1 MICSKCGANMPDSNM
16 FCERCGNKLGDA
28 CPRCGAPFKPD
39 AKFCEKCGMKRDS
52 QPEMPAMKP
61 ASATQQETKAEQPV
75 SAQQTTPTVQQETP
89 VAQSVTAQQET
100 QVVQPAPAS
109 QPTAAPT
116 VQPTPVQQPAPT
128 SQPTAAPQAAPTAQ
142 PTPVQQP
149 APAPQP
155 TATPTAQPTPVQ
167 QPTPMPQPTVTPQ
180 AAPVQQS
187 APAAQPAQPQQ
198 KKPKKK
204 KGPII
209 FIIIL
214 VLLIAAL
221 AGGYVYFVKVLEK
234 NPFEVVKEM
243 FTSDKSDEEK
253 EGDDK
258 DSKETDADADKKA
271 DKDNEAQKGEKADKG
286 DITLLDP
293 AGELVKKA
301 GEQFDAG
308 HYIEEDGAIYTAE
321 EAITMYITVAKANN
335 LKEEAQQGIQEAFQV
350 YSQSVTKYCDM
361 IKKQGAYVE
370 GFNEIT
376 AKLSDAADVITT
388 VTEAGYTVDG
398 QEIETY
404 RTAIIPEFKDK
415 FIKSINSFTERENWS
430 RDEAWSY
437 AERAYAIKE
446 NGKPLLFD
454 DTDLEDPLRM
464 RYAYCLAW
472 ITRKRCE
479 TGLQDGSMTP
489 ADAANSM
496 IAILKETDY
505 NLLLL
510 QDIITYGS
518 SAAMDVTQYQNAYNA
533 IVDQIKSEQG
543 LTIGTDI
550 AVNSTSSVNLT
561 HFWYFNDLDGEDK
574 YKVDLYNG
582 TTAATREWIR
592 SNIPVMLG
600 E

>member
-39 AKFCEKCGMKRDS
+39 AKFCEKCGMKRGS
-52 QPEMPAMKP
+52 QPEMPTMKP

-75 SAQQTTPTVQQETP
+75 SAQQTTPAVQQEIP

-100 QVVQPAPAS
+100 PVV
-109 QPTAAPT
+109 
-116 VQPTPVQQPAPT
+116 
-128 SQPTAAPQAAPTAQ
+128 
-142 PTPVQQP
+142 QP

-155 TATPTAQPTPVQ
+155 TVAPQSAPVPQPTPVQ
-167 QPTPMPQPTVTPQ
+167 QPTPMPQPT
-180 AAPVQQS
+180 
-187 APAAQPAQPQQ
+187 PAAQPAQPQQ

-234 NPFEVVKEM
+234 NPLEVVKEM
-243 FTSDKSDEEK
+243 FTSDKSDEEEE
-253 EGDDK
+253 EGDGK
-258 DSKETDADADKKA
+258 DGSKEKDADGNAEKGD
-271 DKDNEAQKGEKADKG
+271 EAQKDEKAEKG

-335 LKEEAQQGIQEAFQV
+335 LKEEAQQGIQEAFLV
-350 YSQSVTKYCDM
+350 YSKSVTKYCDM

-479 TGLQDGSMTP
+479 TGLQDGSMSYT
-489 ADAANSM
+489 DAANSM

-510 QDIITYGS
+510 QDIVTYGS
-518 SAAMDVTQYQNAYNA
+518 SAGMDVSQYQNAYNA

-592 SNIPVMLG
+592 SNVPVMLG

>member
-16 FCERCGNKLGDA
+16 FCERCGNKLVDA

-39 AKFCEKCGMKRDS
+39 AKFCEKCGMKRGS
-52 QPEMPAMKP
+52 QPEMPTMKP

-75 SAQQTTPTVQQETP
+75 SAQQTTPAVQQETP
-89 VAQSVTAQQET
+89 VAESVT
-100 QVVQPAPAS
+100 VQPETPV
-109 QPTAAPT
+109 
-116 VQPTPVQQPAPT
+116 VQPTPAAQPA
-128 SQPTAAPQAAPTAQ
+128 
-142 PTPVQQP
+142 
-149 APAPQP
+149 
-155 TATPTAQPTPVQ
+155 PVQ

-180 AAPVQQS
+180 AAPAAQPVPVQQPTPMPQPT
-187 APAAQPAQPQQ
+187 AAPQPTPAAQPAQPQQ

-234 NPFEVVKEM
+234 NPLEVVKEM
-243 FTSDKSDEEK
+243 FTSDKSDEEEE
-253 EGDDK
+253 EGDGK
-258 DSKETDADADKKA
+258 DGSKEKDADGNAEKGD
-271 DKDNEAQKGEKADKG
+271 EAQKDEKAEKG

-335 LKEEAQQGIQEAFQV
+335 LKEEAQQGIQEAFLV
-350 YSQSVTKYCDM
+350 YSKSVTKYCDM

-479 TGLQDGSMTP
+479 TGLQDGSMSYT
-489 ADAANSM
+489 DAANSM

-510 QDIITYGS
+510 QDIVTYGS
-518 SAAMDVTQYQNAYNA
+518 SAGMDVSQYQNAYNA

-592 SNIPVMLG
+592 SNVPVMLG